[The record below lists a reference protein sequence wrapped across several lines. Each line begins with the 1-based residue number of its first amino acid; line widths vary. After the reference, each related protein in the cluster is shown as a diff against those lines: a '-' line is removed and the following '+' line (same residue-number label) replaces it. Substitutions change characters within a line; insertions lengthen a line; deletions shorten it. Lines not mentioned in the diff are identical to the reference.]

1 MIANDYP
8 PKINSLRYPYNIL
21 YKIPVKS
28 YAIMFSND
36 RHSPNRDFVFPIL
49 FDDTGNWQCIYM
61 GYAWYV
67 FS

>member
-36 RHSPNRDFVFPIL
+36 RHSPNRDFVCPIL
-49 FDDTGNWQCIYM
+49 FDDAGNW
-61 GYAWYV
+61 
-67 FS
+67 

>member
-1 MIANDYP
+1 MLGDTHIT
-8 PKINSLRYPYNIL
+8 

-49 FDDTGNWQCIYM
+49 FDDTGNW
-61 GYAWYV
+61 
-67 FS
+67 